1 MSPNRVER
9 HIYLITDFSSTTCWI
24 NITLLSTRNVR
35 QELAILSSINHVN
48 IIRFF
53 GVCNTPF
60 AILLELAPM
69 GALDDRCKEY
79 RRSGKRINPVVIQK
93 SLQQVISIHQNFSDD
108 FQKAKLI
115 KENIYVNSADY

>member
-1 MSPNRVER
+1 MSIEQKLTPPASFFSDFAE
-9 HIYLITDFSSTTCWI
+9 HSISFSTQFAKTLIYWVSRYIFIS
-24 NITLLSTRNVR
+24 RNVR

-79 RRSGKRINPVVIQK
+79 RRVGKRINPFVIQK
-93 SLQQVISIHQNFSDD
+93 SVQQVSTVRI
-108 FQKAKLI
+108 
-115 KENIYVNSADY
+115 NICILTL